1 MITENVDRPNI
12 FLEIRARL
20 PNIKKFEKYDDL
32 IEPVI
37 SELREKRL
45 LFPVTIMYVDNLE
58 ALGYF
63 FQYAAHN
70 LQDLGYDG
78 EKNPQNRLFAQFHK
92 DYPES
97 MKKLILQ
104 ELTSLNPKPRLVFAT
119 VALGMGFNSPSVV
132 RIIHSRP
139 PTSMEK
145 YLQEIGRAGRL
156 GQEASAVMY
165 FNQSDIAKNRKGIT
179 DEIREYCTHQGCL
192 RLMLV
197 NYFGFDSPVYSG
209 EKKSCCSNCKTLA
222 EQI

>member
-1 MITENVDRPNI
+1 MITENVDRQNI

-63 FQYAAHN
+63 FQYAAYN

-78 EKNPQNRLFAQFHK
+78 EKIPQNRLFAQFHK

-97 MKKLILQ
+97 MKK
-104 ELTSLNPKPRLVFAT
+104 TYS
-119 VALGMGFNSPSVV
+119 
-132 RIIHSRP
+132 SRA
-139 PTSMEK
+139 
-145 YLQEIGRAGRL
+145 Y
-156 GQEASAVMY
+156 
-165 FNQSDIAKNRKGIT
+165 
-179 DEIREYCTHQGCL
+179 
-192 RLMLV
+192 
-197 NYFGFDSPVYSG
+197 
-209 EKKSCCSNCKTLA
+209 
-222 EQI
+222 

>member
-104 ELTSLNPKPRLVFAT
+104 ELTSLNPKLRLVFAT
-119 VALGMGFNSPSVV
+119 VALGMGVNSPSVV

-179 DEIREYCTHQGCL
+179 DEIRKYCTHQGCL

-209 EKKSCCSNCKTLA
+209 EKKSCSSNCNTLT